1 MTVRVLVTGAD
12 GFLGRSLVPALAMHP
27 HVETVVALDVR
38 EVPPQRRVRGVTH
51 RVQDVRDRQLVQT
64 LRDYAIDTVVHLA
77 SIVTPGKASDREFE
91 YSVDVGGSLNVIHAC
106 LGARV
111 QHLVVSSSGAAYG
124 YHPDNP
130 ERITEDQPL
139 RGNEAFAYAYHKRL
153 VEEMLAEAR
162 VSHPRLAQT
171 VLRIGTILGR
181 TVDNQIT
188 ALFEKRRL
196 LAIRGSASPFVFVW
210 DEDLVALFVQAVTR
224 PQPGTYNVAGDG
236 ALGVRE
242 LAQRLGKPVLELP
255 AGLLR
260 AALHVGRWTGTT
272 RYGPEQLDFLRYRPV
287 LDNTRLKAAF
297 GGVLR
302 KTSAEA
308 FEAWRQARAL
318 RTRART

>member
-27 HVETVVALDVR
+27 GVGAVVALDVR
-38 EVPPQRRVRGVTH
+38 PVPAERRAPGVTY
-51 RVQDVRDRQLVQT
+51 RVQDVRDRHLIET
-64 LRDYAIDTVVHLA
+64 LRDYDVDTVVHLA

-91 YSVDVGGSLNVIHAC
+91 YSVDVGGSLNVIHGCVAT
-106 LGARV
+106 GV
-111 QHLVVSSSGAAYG
+111 KHLVVSSSGAAYG
-124 YHPDNP
+124 YHADNP
-130 ERITEDQPL
+130 ERIAEEHPL

-153 VEEMLAEAR
+153 VEEMLVEAR
-162 VSHPRLAQT
+162 ASHPRLTQT
-171 VLRIGTILGR
+171 VFRIGTILGR

-224 PQPGTYNVAGDG
+224 PRPGTYNVAGDG

-287 LDNTRLKAAF
+287 LDNTRLKSAF

-318 RTRART
+318 HARASA